1 MCVLAEDSEG
11 VRGVTA
17 ERKVGR
23 GAEGP
28 HRSLLLLPVP
38 WLDTLSLV
46 LPSPHQTVDYEAHG
60 PHLLPRDRGQHMSSE
75 EP

>member
-1 MCVLAEDSEG
+1 MCVFAEDSEG

-38 WLDTLSLV
+38 WLAILSLV
-46 LPSPHQTVDYEAHG
+46 LPHQTVDYEAHG
-60 PHLLPRDRGQHMSSE
+60 PHLLPRGRGQLMSSE
-75 EP
+75 EL